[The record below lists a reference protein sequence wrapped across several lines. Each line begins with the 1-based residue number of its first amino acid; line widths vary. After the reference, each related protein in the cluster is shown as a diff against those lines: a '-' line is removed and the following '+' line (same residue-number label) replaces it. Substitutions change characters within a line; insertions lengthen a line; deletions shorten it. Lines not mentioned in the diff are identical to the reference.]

1 LTHHEC
7 KDIFALVADDTRAVK
22 ALTHPLRLRLLD
34 LLRYD
39 GPATA
44 SELGRR
50 LDESSGATSYHL
62 RQLARHGFVED
73 APGGHR
79 RERRWRYRER
89 PVVLPDDGR
98 GRELL
103 AQLLSREAHALDAY
117 LASRTPGDAWDDASF
132 FRSRALRLTPAEL
145 DALRQGVEALLAPL
159 RAADAPDAPA
169 DARPVHVLSFG
180 FPLPLEEP

>member
-1 LTHHEC
+1 MTTDE
-7 KDIFALVADDTRAVK
+7 TRAVK

-50 LDESSGATSYHL
+50 LGESSGATSYHL

-73 APGGHR
+73 APGSRG

-89 PVVLPDDGR
+89 PVVVPADDGESR
-98 GRELL
+98 GLL
-103 AQLLSREAHALDAY
+103 AQLLSREAHALDRY
-117 LASRTPGDAWDDASF
+117 LAARTPGDAWDAASF

-145 DALRQGVEALLAPL
+145 DALREGMEALLSPL
-159 RAADAPDAPA
+159 RAADAPGAPA

>member
-1 LTHHEC
+1 VTDE
-7 KDIFALVADDTRAVK
+7 TQAVK

-34 LLRYD
+34 LLRYE

-73 APGGHR
+73 APGSHG

-89 PVVLPDDGR
+89 PVIVPADDGESR
-98 GRELL
+98 GLL
-103 AQLLSREAHALDAY
+103 AQLLSREAHALDRY
-117 LASRTPGDAWDDASF
+117 LATRSPGDAWDEASF
-132 FRSRALRLTPAEL
+132 FRSRALRLTSAEL
-145 DALRQGVEALLAPL
+145 DALRAGIEALLTPL

-180 FPLPLEEP
+180 FPLPLEEQ

>member
-1 LTHHEC
+1 M
-7 KDIFALVADDTRAVK
+7 DSDDSHAVK

-73 APGGHR
+73 APGSHG

-89 PVVLPDDGR
+89 PVVVPADDGQSR
-98 GRELL
+98 GLL
-103 AQLLSREAHALDAY
+103 AQILSREAHALDRY
-117 LASRTPGDAWDDASF
+117 LASRTPGDAWDEASF
-132 FRSRALRLTPAEL
+132 FRSRALRLTPEEL
-145 DALRQGVEALLAPL
+145 DALRRGLEALLAPL
-159 RAADAPDAPA
+159 RGADAPDTPP